1 MSSSAAQTVSS
12 AASSTILL
20 VEDEPVL
27 RISMARGLAK
37 LTNVEVLTASNYAEA
52 VALIESN
59 PPSLIIS
66 DIDLSGASGLELVG
80 ELQRQ
85 KKTTPIIFVTGY
97 LKTYQPQIPKHP
109 NVQVLEKPVPLGEL
123 RTMVSELLGPL
134 APATPAPF
142 NVADYVQLAC
152 LGRHSVRIDVE
163 FATGPA
169 YVVIHHG
176 DVWTAVDSLGSGP
189 EAFSRLAF
197 EPDGIVNC
205 SSLTGAP
212 GERTISARW
221 EFLALESARA
231 FDEAG
236 RKRTGEFRT
245 SSSLAR
251 LRALSPEPTPSG
263 ALASSLV
270 VDDGS
275 AFVGGS
281 SMHYG
286 AAVRTDRPP
295 RAPLTPPPKGPPP
308 LPSSARVPP
317 RTPTRASLA
326 PVTTRAPS
334 APPSA
339 SFEDLWKQGVD
350 ALLNREFT
358 RAMEAF
364 SMADGLRPNEPRIL
378 ANLQRLREMGY
389 LDAGATTT

>member
-1 MSSSAAQTVSS
+1 MISSAAQTVSP
-12 AASSTILL
+12 AVSSTILL

-27 RISMARGLAK
+27 RTSMARGLAK

-97 LKTYQPQIPKHP
+97 LKTYQPQIPNHP

-163 FATGPA
+163 VATGA
-169 YVVIHHG
+169 AHVVIHQG
-176 DVWTAVDSLGSGP
+176 DVWTAVDALGSGP
-189 EAFSRLAF
+189 EAFARLAF
-197 EPDGIVNC
+197 EPDGIINC
-205 SSLTGAP
+205 SSLTGTP

-221 EFLALESARA
+221 ELLALESARA

-236 RKRTGEFRT
+236 RKRTGEFST
-245 SSSLAR
+245 NPSLAR
-251 LRALSPEPTPSG
+251 LRALSPEAAPSG
-263 ALASSLV
+263 PLASSLV
-270 VDDGS
+270 VDDVA
-275 AFVGGS
+275 AFAAGGS
-281 SMHYG
+281 MRY
-286 AAVRTDRPP
+286 APVVRTDRSP
-295 RAPLTPPPKGPPP
+295 RFLSVAPPKGPPP
-308 LPSSARVPP
+308 LPPSAKVPQ
-317 RTPTRASLA
+317 RMATRASLA
-326 PVTTRAPS
+326 PVVTRSPLP
-334 APPSA
+334 PPSA
-339 SFEDLWKQGVD
+339 SFEELWKQGVD

-358 RAMEAF
+358 RAVQAF
-364 SMADGLRPNEPRIL
+364 SMADGLRPNEPRIV